1 MAVFFSFVRDKNSVA
16 WPFFHSNSIAI
27 CCHYRSLPIINS
39 PLMTSPDPK
48 PVKTNQKGEVISW
61 DSKSPDGK
69 LLKLL
74 VSDGRTVGKTPSQ
87 LMKDFPQ
94 FKKYNCKAL
103 SSALNNL
110 RKSFEGEVKAAR
122 SGRSSCKCHVCLFG
136 FALESF

>member
-1 MAVFFSFVRDKNSVA
+1 MN
-16 WPFFHSNSIAI
+16 
-27 CCHYRSLPIINS
+27 
-39 PLMTSPDPK
+39 SPDPK

-74 VSDGRTVGKTPSQ
+74 VSDGQTVGKTPSQ

-94 FKKYNCKAL
+94 FKKYNCKTL

-122 SGRSSCKCHVCLFG
+122 GGGSTCKCYVCLFV